1 MAYTEVLAGNLRQ
14 AAKAC
19 EEALQSA
26 AGAEGRYLPVAG
38 YALVVL
44 GSVYR
49 EWNSLDAVVRHLVE
63 GIDLCAQVGSL
74 FDQVVGYTVLARVRQ
89 ALQDPEGAGNALR
102 SAERLSMKMKGYVF
116 ARRWVEDCQ
125 VRLWAAQGRVS
136 EINLWIQE
144 TDLGVDDPVSFVREL
159 EHIIL
164 ARALVAVGREQPEER
179 YLDGALDLLA
189 RLLEM
194 AGSRGWVG
202 KAIEV
207 LVLEALA
214 HQGRGDT
221 DAALVALERA
231 LSGAE
236 PRGYVRTFVD
246 EGPRM
251 ASLLHEAAARGLAPD
266 YVQRLLAAFVEA
278 PDTDSPGATEA
289 APASVGHR
297 PPSALV
303 ESLTE
308 RELEVLQ
315 LIAEGLSNR
324 EIADRLV
331 LALSTVKVHTRN
343 IYGKLGV
350 HSRTQAVI
358 RARELDLL

>member
-1 MAYTEVLAGNLRQ
+1 MAE
-14 AAKAC
+14 
-19 EEALQSA
+19 
-26 AGAEGRYLPVAG
+26 
-38 YALVVL
+38 
-44 GSVYR
+44 
-49 EWNSLDAVVRHLVE
+49 
-63 GIDLCAQVGSL
+63 
-74 FDQVVGYTVLARVRQ
+74 
-89 ALQDPEGAGNALR
+89 
-102 SAERLSMKMKGYVF
+102 
-116 ARRWVEDCQ
+116 
-125 VRLWAAQGRVS
+125 
-136 EINLWIQE
+136 
-144 TDLGVDDPVSFVREL
+144 
-159 EHIIL
+159 
-164 ARALVAVGREQPEER
+164 
-179 YLDGALDLLA
+179 
-189 RLLEM
+189 
-194 AGSRGWVG
+194 SRGWVG

-231 LSGAE
+231 LSVAE
-236 PRGYVRTFVD
+236 PRGYLRTFVD

-266 YVQRLLAAFVEA
+266 YVRRLLAAFVEA
-278 PDTDSPGATEA
+278 MDTDSPGATEA
-289 APASVGHR
+289 APVSLGHR
-297 PPSALV
+297 PQSALV

-350 HSRTQAVI
+350 HSRTQAVM
-358 RARELDLL
+358 RAQELGLL